1 MGWPLPLLH
10 YGRLV
15 GKKKPQ
21 INSRT
26 MLCSIAF
33 VPIWEKRV
41 FSFWY
46 YHLFV

>member
-26 MLCSIAF
+26 MLYLNSIA
-33 VPIWEKRV
+33 
-41 FSFWY
+41 
-46 YHLFV
+46 

>member
-26 MLCSIAF
+26 MLCSIA
-33 VPIWEKRV
+33 
-41 FSFWY
+41 
-46 YHLFV
+46 